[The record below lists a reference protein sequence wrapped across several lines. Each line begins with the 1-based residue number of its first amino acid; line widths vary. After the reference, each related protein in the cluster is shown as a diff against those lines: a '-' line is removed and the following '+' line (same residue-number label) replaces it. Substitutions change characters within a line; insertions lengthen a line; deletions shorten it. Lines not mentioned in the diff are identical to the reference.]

1 MSVDPVEDADCYG
14 DKLEKEEEEYC
25 EQLDFQRSNWLEA
38 VTNSPDMSLGNF
50 KDKYYWLSGI
60 KQELTPERIFL
71 GTLCNNDFEQ
81 RVAKLLI
88 NGYTSGVVD
97 ITKVYKL
104 FDDMATDYAES
115 KV

>member
-14 DKLEKEEEEYC
+14 DKLEKEEEEYY
-25 EQLDFQRSNWLEA
+25 EQLDLQRSNWLEA

-50 KDKYYWLSGI
+50 KDKYHWLSGI

-71 GTLCNNDFEQ
+71 DTLCNSNFEQ

-97 ITKVYKL
+97 MTEVYIL
-104 FDDMATDYAES
+104 FDGMATDYAKR

>member
-14 DKLEKEEEEYC
+14 DKLEKEEEEYY
-25 EQLDFQRSNWLEA
+25 EQLDFQRSNWLDA
-38 VTNSPDMSLGNF
+38 VTKSPTQSLGNF
-50 KDKYYWLSGI
+50 KDKYHWAWGI

-71 GTLCNNDFEQ
+71 DTLCNSNFEQ

-88 NGYTSGVVD
+88 DGYNSRVVD

>member
-14 DKLEKEEEEYC
+14 DKLEKEEEEYY
-25 EQLDFQRSNWLEA
+25 EQLDFQRSNWLNA
-38 VTNSPDMSLGNF
+38 VTKSPDMSLGNF
-50 KDKYYWLSGI
+50 KDKYHWLSGI

-71 GTLCNNDFEQ
+71 DTLCNSNFEQ

-88 NGYTSGVVD
+88 NGYNSGAID
-97 ITKVYKL
+97 ITDVHEL
-104 FDDMATDYAES
+104 FDDMAADYAES